1 MAKAKAKSLGL
12 GLDSPG
18 GNFACIFV
26 GGPWSGHR
34 VTYKREVPKFE
45 VSRLR
50 HAGEHGDGFFRYEPI
65 SVNDSFGMKETTYK
79 LTYDGPQFVGGKH
92 A

>member
-12 GLDSPG
+12 GLEGVG
-18 GNFACIFV
+18 GNFVCIFV
-26 GGPWSGHR
+26 GGPWAGQR
-34 VTYKREVPKFE
+34 VTYKLDVPKFE
-45 VSRLR
+45 VGRGR
-50 HAGEHGDGFFRYEPI
+50 RPQENGDGFFRYEPV
-65 SVNDSFGMKETTYK
+65 SVAEQFGVKETTYK